1 MSVGGVMGAFLV
13 ARVWF
18 LRYIVLIQLTK
29 KKMFN
34 KKQIVIISGAR

>member
-1 MSVGGVMGAFLV
+1 MSVGGVMGACLV

-34 KKQIVIISGAR
+34 KSKLS